1 MQGEYVMISKEVL
14 STSSIS
20 PCGPLNQPRGSEDM
34 TQSNGNHSPS
44 SAICKPSSVAHSPK
58 EFAAIP
64 DSQGINDNNKHLP
77 EAQCGES
84 RSDEPTVQQTKAVGS
99 FTDKELSA
107 TSRLLPHGEPSL
119 AGTENSRPY
128 SSSSVSS
135 LRRDMEKSPDICS
148 SHLTH
153 LYVENHSLST
163 KDIS

>member
-1 MQGEYVMISKEVL
+1 MISKEVL
-14 STSSIS
+14 SASSIS

-34 TQSNGNHSPS
+34 TQSNGSHSPS

-58 EFAAIP
+58 EFAALL
-64 DSQGINDNNKHLP
+64 DLQGIGDNNKHLP
-77 EAQCGES
+77 EAKCEES
-84 RSDEPTVQQTKAVGS
+84 RSGEPTVQQTEAVGS
-99 FTDKELSA
+99 FTDKERSA
-107 TSRLLPHGEPSL
+107 TSGLPSHGEPSL
-119 AGTENSRPY
+119 VGTQNGQPLL
-128 SSSSVSS
+128 SSSVSS